1 MKRKLFIFIC
11 CSLCIALTSCTKY
24 LDVKPKGK
32 VIPKT
37 AEEFSSILHYW
48 LDDIEKGTDDV
59 IVLSPERTADLELF
73 AEDLDGTLASSYGVI
88 DLYAGTSIN
97 RNQKYYSTLYS
108 AIKDCNIIIGE
119 MEDTESETAKTLL
132 GTAWSIRSVC

>member
-1 MKRKLFIFIC
+1 MKRKLFICIC

-97 RNQKYYSTLYS
+97 RNQNYIPLSKIAT
-108 AIKDCNIIIGE
+108 
-119 MEDTESETAKTLL
+119 
-132 GTAWSIRSVC
+132 

>member
-48 LDDIEKGTDDV
+48 LDDIEKGTDDYTSF
-59 IVLSPERTADLELF
+59 ITDLENSVRKWTKMIMELKSDD
-73 AEDLDGTLASSYGVI
+73 AEFQSNSSNYKCPICCRALLV
-88 DLYAGTSIN
+88 
-97 RNQKYYSTLYS
+97 STE
-108 AIKDCNIIIGE
+108 IKNTIQHYIPLSKIA
-119 MEDTESETAKTLL
+119 T
-132 GTAWSIRSVC
+132 